1 MKKAFSKQE
10 AGKIIDE
17 FFLKD
22 NFSSDEMK
30 KIKRIAMKYKIRLGI
45 KRRNFCKKCLNKLRG
60 KVRIKKGY
68 KIVCCEECGF
78 LNKFKLNT

>member
-60 KVRIKKGY
+60 STRVNKKYKV
-68 KIVCCEECGF
+68 VVCGF
-78 LNKFKLNT
+78 CGCRNRFKI

>member
-45 KRRNFCKKCLNKLRG
+45 KRRNFCKKCLSKLRG
-60 KVRIKKGY
+60 SVRVNKEYKVV
-68 KIVCCEECGF
+68 VCGVCGCR
-78 LNKFKLNT
+78 NRFKV